1 VKHTPKYILAQLLS
15 YGLHPGSLPTV
26 GTLYIIYALP
36 QIFSLESIVRMMSIV
51 LVGTYI
57 IPVIVIYIMTL
68 LGIIE
73 SVHLVNKKDRI
84 YPYTITTLSALLTS
98 RILTSMGAP
107 VEIIYC
113 SLGCAFI
120 LVVSAVLIPF
130 FKSSAHLAGITG
142 FAGLYLGMNEKYGSG
157 EFKNMLIIILL
168 CIALAWARIYLK
180 RHTLKEVLT
189 GSILG
194 FGSIYLLISK

>member
-1 VKHTPKYILAQLLS
+1 MKHTPKYILAQLLS

-36 QIFSLESIVRMMSIV
+36 QIFSLESIARMMSIV

-73 SVHLVNKKDRI
+73 SVHLINKKDRI
-84 YPYTITTLSALLTS
+84 YPYTITTMSALLTS

-107 VEIIYC
+107 LEIIYC

>member
-1 VKHTPKYILAQLLS
+1 MKHTPKYILAQLLS
-15 YGLHPGSLPTV
+15 YGLHPGLLPTV

-36 QIFSLESIVRMMSIV
+36 QIFSLESIVRMMSII

-57 IPVIVIYIMTL
+57 IHVIVIYIMTL
-68 LGIIE
+68 LGVIE
-73 SVHLVNKKDRI
+73 SVHLINKKDRI

>member
-1 VKHTPKYILAQLLS
+1 MKHTPKYILAQLLS

-36 QIFSLESIVRMMSIV
+36 QIFNLESILRMMSIV

-68 LGIIE
+68 LGVIE
-73 SVHLVNKKDRI
+73 SVHLINKKDRI

>member
-1 VKHTPKYILAQLLS
+1 MKHTPKYILAQLLS

-26 GTLYIIYALP
+26 GTLYIIYSLP
-36 QIFSLESIVRMMSIV
+36 QIFNLESIVRMMSIV

-68 LGIIE
+68 LGVIE
-73 SVHLVNKKDRI
+73 SVHLINKKDRI

>member
-1 VKHTPKYILAQLLS
+1 MKHTPKYILAQLLS
-15 YGLHPGSLPTV
+15 YGLHPGLLPTV

-36 QIFSLESIVRMMSIV
+36 QIFNLESIVRMMSIV

-68 LGIIE
+68 LGVIE
-73 SVHLVNKKDRI
+73 SVHLINKKDRI

>member
-1 VKHTPKYILAQLLS
+1 MKHTPKYILAQLLS

-36 QIFSLESIVRMMSIV
+36 QIFSLESIARMMSIV

-73 SVHLVNKKDRI
+73 SVHLINKKDRI

-98 RILTSMGAP
+98 RFLTSMGAP
-107 VEIIYC
+107 LEIIYC

>member
-1 VKHTPKYILAQLLS
+1 MKHTPKYILAQLLS

-36 QIFSLESIVRMMSIV
+36 QIFSLESIARMMSIV

-73 SVHLVNKKDRI
+73 SVRLINKKDRI
-84 YPYTITTLSALLTS
+84 YPYTITTMSALLTS

>member
-1 VKHTPKYILAQLLS
+1 MKHTPKYILAQLLS
-15 YGLHPGSLPTV
+15 YGLHPGLLPTV

-36 QIFSLESIVRMMSIV
+36 QIFSLESIVRMMSII

-73 SVHLVNKKDRI
+73 SVHLINKKDRI

>member
-36 QIFSLESIVRMMSIV
+36 QIFSLESIARMMSIV

-73 SVHLVNKKDRI
+73 SVHLINKKDRI
-84 YPYTITTLSALLTS
+84 YPYTITTMSALLTS

-107 VEIIYC
+107 LEIIYC

>member
-1 VKHTPKYILAQLLS
+1 MKHTPKYILAQLLS

-157 EFKNMLIIILL
+157 EFKNMLIIIFL

>member
-1 VKHTPKYILAQLLS
+1 VKHTPKFILAQLLS

-36 QIFSLESIVRMMSIV
+36 QIFNLESIVRMMSIV

-68 LGIIE
+68 LGVIE
-73 SVHLVNKKDRI
+73 SVHLINKKDRI

>member
-1 VKHTPKYILAQLLS
+1 MKHTPKYILAQLLS
-15 YGLHPGSLPTV
+15 YGLHPGLLPTV

-36 QIFSLESIVRMMSIV
+36 QIFSLESIVRMMSII

-157 EFKNMLIIILL
+157 EFKNLLIIILL

>member
-1 VKHTPKYILAQLLS
+1 MKHTPKFILAQLLS

-36 QIFSLESIVRMMSIV
+36 QIFNLESIVRMMSIV

-68 LGIIE
+68 LGVIE
-73 SVHLVNKKDRI
+73 SVHLINKKDRI

>member
-1 VKHTPKYILAQLLS
+1 MKHTPKYILAQLLS

-36 QIFSLESIVRMMSIV
+36 QIFNLESIVRMMSIV

-73 SVHLVNKKDRI
+73 SVHLINKKDRI

>member
-1 VKHTPKYILAQLLS
+1 MKHTPKYILAQLLS

-36 QIFSLESIVRMMSIV
+36 QIFNLESIVRMMSIV

-68 LGIIE
+68 LGVIE
-73 SVHLVNKKDRI
+73 SVHLINKKDRI

-168 CIALAWARIYLK
+168 WIALAWARIYLK

>member
-1 VKHTPKYILAQLLS
+1 MKHTPKYILAQLLS

-36 QIFSLESIVRMMSIV
+36 QIFNLESIVRMMSIV

-68 LGIIE
+68 LGVIE
-73 SVHLVNKKDRI
+73 SVHLINKKDRI

-107 VEIIYC
+107 IEIIYC

>member
-36 QIFSLESIVRMMSIV
+36 QIFNLESIVRMMSIV

-73 SVHLVNKKDRI
+73 SVHLINKKDRI

>member
-1 VKHTPKYILAQLLS
+1 MKHTPKYILAQLLS
-15 YGLHPGSLPTV
+15 YGLHPGLLPTV

-36 QIFSLESIVRMMSIV
+36 QIFSLESIVRMMSII
-51 LVGTYI
+51 LVGTYV

-73 SVHLVNKKDRI
+73 SVHLINKKDRI

-180 RHTLKEVLT
+180 RHNLKEVLT

>member
-1 VKHTPKYILAQLLS
+1 MKHTPKYILAQLLS

-73 SVHLVNKKDRI
+73 SVHLINKKDRI

>member
-1 VKHTPKYILAQLLS
+1 MKHTPKYILAQLLS

-36 QIFSLESIVRMMSIV
+36 QIFSLESIVRMMSII

-57 IPVIVIYIMTL
+57 IHVIVIYIMTL

-73 SVHLVNKKDRI
+73 SVHLINKKDRI

>member
-1 VKHTPKYILAQLLS
+1 MKHTPKYILAQLLS
-15 YGLHPGSLPTV
+15 YGLHPGLLPTV

-68 LGIIE
+68 LGVIE
-73 SVHLVNKKDRI
+73 SVHLINKKDRI

>member
-1 VKHTPKYILAQLLS
+1 MKHTPKYILAQLLS
-15 YGLHPGSLPTV
+15 YGLHPGLLPTV

-36 QIFSLESIVRMMSIV
+36 QIFSLESIVRMMSII

-68 LGIIE
+68 LGVIE
-73 SVHLVNKKDRI
+73 SVHLINKKDRI

-107 VEIIYC
+107 LEIIYC

>member
-1 VKHTPKYILAQLLS
+1 MKHTPKYILAQLLS

-68 LGIIE
+68 LGVIE
-73 SVHLVNKKDRI
+73 SVHLINKKDRI

-157 EFKNMLIIILL
+157 EFKNLLIIILL

>member
-26 GTLYIIYALP
+26 GTLYIIFALP
-36 QIFSLESIVRMMSIV
+36 QIFSLESIARMMSIV

-73 SVHLVNKKDRI
+73 SVHLINKKDRI
-84 YPYTITTLSALLTS
+84 YPYTITTMSALLTS

>member
-1 VKHTPKYILAQLLS
+1 MKHTPKYILAQLLS

-73 SVHLVNKKDRI
+73 SVHLINKKDRI
-84 YPYTITTLSALLTS
+84 YPYTIITLSALLTS

>member
-1 VKHTPKYILAQLLS
+1 MKHTPKYILAQLLS

-36 QIFSLESIVRMMSIV
+36 QIFSLESIARMMSIV

-73 SVHLVNKKDRI
+73 SVHLINKKDRI
-84 YPYTITTLSALLTS
+84 YPYTITTMSALLTS

>member
-15 YGLHPGSLPTV
+15 YGLHPGLLPTV

-36 QIFSLESIVRMMSIV
+36 QIFSLESIVRMMSII

-73 SVHLVNKKDRI
+73 SVHLINKKDRI

-168 CIALAWARIYLK
+168 CIALAWGRIYLK

>member
-1 VKHTPKYILAQLLS
+1 MKHTPKYILAQLLS

-36 QIFSLESIVRMMSIV
+36 QIFSLESIVRMMSII

-73 SVHLVNKKDRI
+73 SVHLINKKDRI

-142 FAGLYLGMNEKYGSG
+142 FAGLYLWMNEKYGSG

>member
-36 QIFSLESIVRMMSIV
+36 QIFNLESIVIMMSIV

-68 LGIIE
+68 LGVIE
-73 SVHLVNKKDRI
+73 SVHLINKKDRI

>member
-73 SVHLVNKKDRI
+73 SVHLINKKDRI

-107 VEIIYC
+107 LEIIYC

>member
-1 VKHTPKYILAQLLS
+1 MKHTPKYILAQLLS

-36 QIFSLESIVRMMSIV
+36 QIFNLESIARMMSIV

-68 LGIIE
+68 IGIIE
-73 SVHLVNKKDRI
+73 SVHLINKKDRI
-84 YPYTITTLSALLTS
+84 YPYTITTMSALLTS
-98 RILTSMGAP
+98 RILTSIGAP

-142 FAGLYLGMNEKYGSG
+142 FAGLYLGMYEKYGVG
-157 EFKNMLIIILL
+157 GFKNMLTIILL

-180 RHTLKEVLT
+180 RHTLREILT

>member
-1 VKHTPKYILAQLLS
+1 MKHTPKYILAQLLS

-73 SVHLVNKKDRI
+73 SVHLINKKDRI
-84 YPYTITTLSALLTS
+84 YPYTIITLSALLTS

-113 SLGCAFI
+113 SLGCSFI

>member
-73 SVHLVNKKDRI
+73 SVHLINKKDRI
-84 YPYTITTLSALLTS
+84 YPYTITTMSALLTS
-98 RILTSMGAP
+98 RILTSRGAP

>member
-36 QIFSLESIVRMMSIV
+36 QIFNLESIVRMMSIV

-68 LGIIE
+68 LGVIE
-73 SVHLVNKKDRI
+73 SVHLINKKDRI

>member
-1 VKHTPKYILAQLLS
+1 MKHTPKYILAQLLS
-15 YGLHPGSLPTV
+15 YGLHPVLLPTV

-36 QIFSLESIVRMMSIV
+36 QIFNLESIVRMMSIV

-73 SVHLVNKKDRI
+73 SVHLINKKDRI

-142 FAGLYLGMNEKYGSG
+142 FAGLYLGMNEKYDSG

>member
-1 VKHTPKYILAQLLS
+1 MKHTPKYILAQLLS
-15 YGLHPGSLPTV
+15 YGLHPGLLPTV

-36 QIFSLESIVRMMSIV
+36 QIFSLESIVRMMSII

-73 SVHLVNKKDRI
+73 SVHLINKKDRI

-168 CIALAWARIYLK
+168 CIALAWGRIYLK

>member
-36 QIFSLESIVRMMSIV
+36 QIFNLESIVRMMSIV

-68 LGIIE
+68 LGVIE
-73 SVHLVNKKDRI
+73 SVHLINKKDRI

-168 CIALAWARIYLK
+168 WISLAWARIYLK

>member
-36 QIFSLESIVRMMSIV
+36 QIFSLESIARMMSIV

-73 SVHLVNKKDRI
+73 SVHLINKKDRI
-84 YPYTITTLSALLTS
+84 YPYTITTMSALLTS